1 MAPRTFMVIFFLLV
15 LLEQNF
21 DLIAA
26 SRPPRIQPPV
36 LVHTGWSRKPKPPST
51 EGTTINRY
59 KLTENMP
66 SADAFRP
73 TSPGHSPGVGHESPP
88 GAAL

>member
-21 DLIAA
+21 DLVAA

-36 LVHTGWSRKPKPPST
+36 LVHKGWSRKPKPPST
-51 EGTTINRY
+51 EGSAINRY
-59 KLTENMP
+59 KLTE
-66 SADAFRP
+66 DAFRP